1 MQCIA
6 AWMAKSVNTILAIQS
21 CWRIWMICLIRNTA
35 PLLKLIVPI
44 RFIQSWVCLESV
56 QMNNF
61 HFAFRT
67 ALDSVHDL
75 VYPFY
80 HFLPLRIKQS
90 NFIILLALMNV
101 QQFFLKL
108 VNVILNVLALACWKS
123 KDNIT
128 CKSKFSTKQKFRW
141 WWWWTAAPYAIG
153 AGSSSETC

>member
-1 MQCIA
+1 MHCNAMHCSMDGKVRKCYISDTVLLA
-6 AWMAKSVNTILAIQS
+6 YLNDMLTGSVL
-21 CWRIWMICLIRNTA
+21 NTA
-35 PLLKLIVPI
+35 PLLKLIVLI

-128 CKSKFSTKQKFRW
+128 CKSKFSTKQKFR
-141 WWWWTAAPYAIG
+141 
-153 AGSSSETC
+153 